1 MPVSAFVCGCAG
13 LSLTPWET
21 RFLREAQP
29 WGLILFKRNVE
40 NPAQL
45 RELTASFRQAVGR
58 NDAPVFV
65 DQEGGRVQ
73 RLGPPHW
80 PVYPAA
86 ASFLETTPDVEAAA
100 KLVGLT
106 ARLMAKDLLDVG
118 INVDC
123 LPVLDVTYSSSHKVI
138 GNRAYGS
145 DPATVARLGRAAADG
160 MLAAGVLPVMKHL
173 PGHGRALADSHLELP
188 VVDAPLSELE
198 ASDFA
203 PFIAN
208 SDLPIGMSAHVVY
221 PMLDPDRPATISPKI
236 IGEIIRKRIGFDGL
250 LLSDDLSMQALSGT
264 LAERAE
270 AALKAGIDVVLHCNG
285 NPEEMETVASTAPP
299 LAGRALERAEAALTR
314 LRPPVDFDPVEA
326 RAHLNSAL
334 AMAG

>member
-1 MPVSAFVCGCAG
+1 
-13 LSLTPWET
+13 
-21 RFLREAQP
+21 
-29 WGLILFKRNVE
+29 
-40 NPAQL
+40 
-45 RELTASFRQAVGR
+45 
-58 NDAPVFV
+58 
-65 DQEGGRVQ
+65 
-73 RLGPPHW
+73 
-80 PVYPAA
+80 
-86 ASFLETTPDVEAAA
+86 
-100 KLVGLT
+100 
-106 ARLMAKDLLDVG
+106 MANDLLAVG

-123 LPVLDVTYSSSHKVI
+123 LPVLDVTYSNSHKVI

-221 PMLDPDRPATISPKI
+221 PTLDPDRPATISPKI
-236 IGEIIRKRIGFDGL
+236 IGEIIRKKIGFHGL

-285 NPEEMETVASTAPP
+285 NPDEMETVAATAPP
-299 LAGRALERAEAALTR
+299 LAGRALERAEAALAR
-314 LRPPVDFDPVEA
+314 LCQPADFDPVEA